1 MVSLNDFEKQILEM
15 TSFYKSL
22 PGRVNDKT
30 DMFYA
35 ILARDSAE
43 KIEELVVKYHN
54 SPKNTYLHSLHGHV
68 MTLARG
74 VENFKDRA
82 IDKEHD
88 EFGKLQY
95 QLLTFLEERVKW

>member
-1 MVSLNDFEKQILEM
+1 MNHNGRPKDFEEKIEEM

-22 PGRVNDKT
+22 PGRVK
-30 DMFYA
+30 
-35 ILARDSAE
+35 ARQGQCG

-54 SPKNTYLHSLHGHV
+54 SPKNTYLHSLHGHI

-95 QLLTFLEERVKW
+95 QLLTFLEEKVKW